1 MKFYLKDVISQRWR
15 PLADI
20 WEHNGISSLLPL
32 KNNCCKNAIH
42 TPEASKSH
50 SGKVYIGFMVHDF
63 NMNSSKLNAG
73 NITVCLNFDAPR
85 FYMVNLPTIQM
96 IRCPRCIILWHF
108 QWKTWTVETTG
119 IFYLMCYF
127 LHSVQNKRKIYWNK
141 WPFDKLKSSDRYP
154 WSCELNN
161 VFKSVSAH
169 IHSKILPW
177 RTEGIFASSISAILF
192 KTGINWHKIGSNF

>member
-1 MKFYLKDVISQRWR
+1 
-15 PLADI
+15 
-20 WEHNGISSLLPL
+20 
-32 KNNCCKNAIH
+32 
-42 TPEASKSH
+42 
-50 SGKVYIGFMVHDF
+50 
-63 NMNSSKLNAG
+63 
-73 NITVCLNFDAPR
+73 
-85 FYMVNLPTIQM
+85 M

-108 QWKTWTVETTG
+108 QWKTWTVDTTG

-161 VFKSVSAH
+161 VFKSISAH

-177 RTEGIFASSISAILF
+177 RTEGIFDSSISAILF
-192 KTGINWHKIGSNF
+192 KTGINWYKIGSNFYAIAININRFTQKPFPVVIRDFGSLANKDFWLDEKTIAIHTEDNRRHVTEVAEIQTRLAKRKENK